1 MSSGNSRRTATICR
15 IISRPKTFPAR
26 PRTSKLYF
34 RLAAPP
40 RSIRRTRYFWRTGLV
55 RNIPAQRMEN
65 ALNQGFGQQREPG
78 RRLHCPHA
86 FSILAAVFAF
96 ENAISV
102 EALHEHSNK

>member
-1 MSSGNSRRTATICR
+1 MD
-15 IISRPKTFPAR
+15 
-26 PRTSKLYF
+26 
-34 RLAAPP
+34 
-40 RSIRRTRYFWRTGLV
+40 
-55 RNIPAQRMEN
+55 N

-78 RRLHCPHA
+78 RRLHCPPA